1 MYFKN
6 NFYSDGVDKFVVIT
20 VATEENEN
28 LVRFRKSCSY
38 YNVPYIILG
47 LGDDWESGKAEDGVL
62 LEPGGAQ
69 KIFYLKQELESWPEL
84 EDHIILFTD
93 SYDVVMSASPKEIL
107 EKFRSTDSQIL
118 FSTEKTCW
126 PDMDLESSYPE
137 TDSEY
142 KFLNS
147 GGFIGYANQVLDILK
162 GEVSLEDDDQL
173 YYTKKFLEYHKTD
186 KEFIKLDYTQSLFQ
200 TLNSAI
206 DDVTQDE
213 TGRFINNISKNK
225 PCVIH
230 ANGPSW
236 VKKFLKEKSFYM
248 FGEYDGSLGSINL
261 ITKSRLPLDKQ
272 IYIGLFLQQDL
283 KDIDQVFDHIRFLSY
298 PKKNVV
304 LHIVYYKDQDLFKIE
319 RFVNKFGKK
328 YKEVLITRNENF
340 LESRQM
346 VSISAKNKCDYLFL
360 MDSNHIFRN
369 NRSIQLLIEKEVD
382 FITPMICEEGSKWVN
397 FDMEPA
403 YMKDQAREYKTK
415 TVWVVD
421 FVSGIYVIKNT
432 FIETF
437 IECLEPKEKYEDE
450 DWDILFS
457 DTAKEKELIVHLCN
471 INYYGGIIK

>member
-1 MYFKN
+1 
-6 NFYSDGVDKFVVIT
+6 
-20 VATEENEN
+20 
-28 LVRFRKSCSY
+28 
-38 YNVPYIILG
+38 
-47 LGDDWESGKAEDGVL
+47 
-62 LEPGGAQ
+62 
-69 KIFYLKQELESWPEL
+69 
-84 EDHIILFTD
+84 
-93 SYDVVMSASPKEIL
+93 
-107 EKFRSTDSQIL
+107 
-118 FSTEKTCW
+118 
-126 PDMDLESSYPE
+126 
-137 TDSEY
+137 
-142 KFLNS
+142 
-147 GGFIGYANQVLDILK
+147 
-162 GEVSLEDDDQL
+162 
-173 YYTKKFLEYHKTD
+173 
-186 KEFIKLDYTQSLFQ
+186 
-200 TLNSAI
+200 
-206 DDVTQDE
+206 
-213 TGRFINNISKNK
+213 
-225 PCVIH
+225 
-230 ANGPSW
+230 
-236 VKKFLKEKSFYM
+236 M

-319 RFVNKFGKK
+319 RFVDKFGKK
-328 YKEVLITRNENF
+328 YKEVLITRNGNF

-346 VSISAKNKCDYLFL
+346 VSISAKDKCDYLFL

-397 FDMEPA
+397 FDMEPT